1 MGFMNTFDTLRKC
14 NASLII
20 EELMNQKKI
29 IIQK

>member
-20 EELMNQKKI
+20 EELNEPKEDN
-29 IIQK
+29 